1 MIPSSEATVLFADIC
16 QSSELYAAH
25 GDAVAYSY
33 IHKTLTALA
42 DIAQDHHGR
51 IVKNLGDG
59 LLCVFETPANAV
71 HAACAMQSA
80 VSAPEFLPDNP
91 INIRIGVHVG
101 KVIREA
107 DDVYGDT
114 VNLAARA
121 MTLAGERQ
129 IMATNELIEQLDDE
143 HVLARYFGR
152 FNIKGKDE
160 KIAFQ
165 EILWQDD
172 LANITIVSKISLHS
186 RSQAMYA
193 EITFEGQ
200 TFVLDRQFPL
210 LKIGRQA
217 LNNIVIPQP
226 YVSKNH
232 AVILH
237 KNGKFIISD
246 TSSNG
251 TFLRMEDGARLF
263 IHHDETALL
272 GAGSIFC
279 GKDVGLN
286 PDEIISYKIRSE

>member
-1 MIPSSEATVLFADIC
+1 MIPSTDATVLFADIC
-16 QSSELYAAH
+16 QSSELYALH

-33 IHKTLTALA
+33 IHKTLTALS
-42 DIAQDHHGR
+42 DITVDHHGR

-59 LLCVFETPANAV
+59 LLCVFDAPIDAV

-80 VSAPEFLPDNP
+80 VSESDFLPDNA
-91 INIRIGVHVG
+91 ISIRVGVHVG

-129 IMATNELIEQLDDE
+129 IMATNELIERLDDE
-143 HVLARYFGR
+143 RVLARYFGR

-160 KIAFQ
+160 KVAFQ

-172 LANITIVSKISLHS
+172 LANITIVSKMSIYS
-186 RSQAMYA
+186 RSRADVA
-193 EITFEGQ
+193 EIRFQGQ
-200 TFVLDRQFPL
+200 SFVLDRQFPQ

-217 LNNIVIPQP
+217 MNNIVIPQP

-232 AVILH
+232 AVISF
-237 KNGKFIISD
+237 KNGKFVIAD

-251 TFLRMEDGARLF
+251 TFLRMDDGARLF

-286 PDEIISYKIRSE
+286 PDEIIAYRIRSE